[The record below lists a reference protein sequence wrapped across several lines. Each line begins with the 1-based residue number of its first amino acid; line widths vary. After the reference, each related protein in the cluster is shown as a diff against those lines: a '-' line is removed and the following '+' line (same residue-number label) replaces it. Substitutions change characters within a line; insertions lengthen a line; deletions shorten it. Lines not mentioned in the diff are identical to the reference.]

1 MADTA
6 VTIASSKITVCSEQ
20 EKANSG
26 FTHKF
31 RVDYSDIASG
41 TGSTDTVTMTL
52 GNTPTTWIVDKAA
65 VKVSTAFAGTSA
77 MTVIVGTTVD
87 DDAFVASSSILT
99 AGMKTP
105 STGINT
111 TSNIANATGVAAVP
125 MKAIFTNATGGS
137 PSSLTAGALDIYLSI
152 TNTDRLP

>member
-52 GNTPTTWIVDKAA
+52 GTTPATFIVDKAA
-65 VKVSTAFAGTSA
+65 VNVTTAFAGTGA

-87 DDAFVASSSILT
+87 DDAFVASASILS
-99 AGMKTP
+99 AGIKQPT
-105 STGINT
+105 TGMNT
-111 TSNIANATGVAAVP
+111 TSNIANSTGVAAVP
-125 MKAIFTNATGGS
+125 MKATFTNATSGS
-137 PSSLTAGALDIYLSI
+137 PSSLTAGSLDIYLSI
-152 TNTDRLP
+152 TNTARMP